1 MIRWAVFPALA
12 AALATTAPVIAESP
26 TVTPGLDLR
35 LRWEDLTHDQ
45 WGQGAD
51 RYLYERVMPS
61 LTVKGDGFRLFTQ
74 LIGAGVS
81 GMRAD
86 PGPPD
91 RSGMDLLQATLAVD
105 LAQAGPVTL
114 SASGGRE
121 LLGLGSERL
130 VGRRFGA
137 NVPQPF
143 DGGRLILSGAGWT
156 AQALWERP
164 VITGPDNFDDKPGQG
179 RYLRGL
185 YATLDGAHGA
195 MDTYLLATGQGSAS
209 YAQVVGREKR
219 RTAGIRL
226 AGKQGPWSWNWEAM
240 AQWGHW
246 TDKGIRAWSLASET
260 GYALAGLALSPRL
273 LLRANIA
280 SGDGD
285 PGDGRLG
292 TFNPLYP
299 RAKYFGE
306 LTPIGPRNM
315 MNLHP
320 GLELDL
326 GHGFDLSLAGLFY
339 WRENRHDG
347 VYSLPG
353 QLLRPATVDA
363 GRYVG
368 HQAETVLGWENGRF
382 SISTSLSAFKPG
394 PYLRRTGTDDT
405 TVLVGI
411 EVGWTL

>member
-1 MIRWAVFPALA
+1 MRRCLAGLALA
-12 AALATTAPVIAESP
+12 LALSAPAGAESP

-35 LRWEDLTHDQ
+35 LRWEDLAHDQ

-51 RYLYERVMPS
+51 HYLYERAMPS
-61 LTVKGDGFRLFTQ
+61 LAVQGDGYRLFTQ
-74 LIGAGVS
+74 LIGAGVT

-91 RSGMDLLQATLAVD
+91 RTGVDLMQASLAVD
-105 LAQAGPVTL
+105 LVQAGPVAL

-143 DGGRLILSGAGWT
+143 DGGRLILSGKGWK

-164 VITGPDNFDDKPGQG
+164 VITGSGDFDDQPGQG
-179 RYLRGL
+179 RFLRGL
-185 YATLDGAHGA
+185 YTTLQGAQGV
-195 MDTYLLATGQGSAS
+195 MDAYLLASGQGTAR
-209 YAQVVGREKR
+209 YAQGHGRERR

-240 AQWGHW
+240 AQWGYFA
-246 TDKGIRAWSLASET
+246 DSNIRAWSLASET
-260 GYALAGLALSPRL
+260 GYQFADLPLSPRL

-285 PGDGRLG
+285 PKDGRLG

-306 LTPIGPRNM
+306 LTPIGPRNI

-326 GHGFDLSLAGLFY
+326 GHGFDLSLVSLFY
-339 WRENRHDG
+339 WREDRHDG
-347 VYSLPG
+347 VYSVPG
-353 QLLRPATVDA
+353 QLLRPADPDA
-363 GRYVG
+363 GRYIG
-368 HQAETVLGWENGRF
+368 HQGELVLGWKGEGL
-382 SISTSLSAFKPG
+382 SVTASLSAFQPG
-394 PYLRRTGTDDT
+394 GYLRRTGHDDT
-405 TVLVGI
+405 TTLVGVEI
-411 EVGWTL
+411 GWALEP

>member
-1 MIRWAVFPALA
+1 MIRLSASCLTLIL
-12 AALATTAPVIAESP
+12 LATLPAFAESP
-26 TVTPGLDLR
+26 VVTPGLDLR
-35 LRWEDLTHDQ
+35 LRWEDLAHDQ
-45 WGQGAD
+45 WGQGGD
-51 RYLYERVMPS
+51 HYIYERAMPS
-61 LTVKGDGFRLFTQ
+61 LSVQGDGFRLFTQ
-74 LIGAGVS
+74 LIGAGVT

-91 RSGMDLLQATLAVD
+91 RSGFDLLQASLAVD
-105 LAQAGPVTL
+105 LVQAGPVAL

-143 DGGRLILSGAGWT
+143 DGGRLILSGKGWK

-164 VITGPDNFDDKPGQG
+164 IITGPDDFDDEPGQG
-179 RYLRGL
+179 RFLRGL
-185 YATLDGAHGA
+185 YATLDGQHGV
-195 MDTYLLATGQGSAS
+195 MDAYLLATGQGIAP
-209 YAQVVGREKR
+209 YAQGAGRERR

-246 TDKGIRAWSLASET
+246 ADSSIHAWSLASET
-260 GYALAGLALSPRL
+260 GYALAEMPLSPRL

-280 SGDGD
+280 SGDND
-285 PGDGRLG
+285 PADGRLG

-326 GHGFDLSLAGLFY
+326 GHGVDLSLAGLFY

-353 QLLRPATVDA
+353 QLLRPADPDA
-363 GRYVG
+363 GRYIG
-368 HQAETVLGWENGRF
+368 HQGEIVLGWEGKGF
-382 SISTSLSAFKPG
+382 SVSASLSAFKPG
-394 PYLRRTGTDDT
+394 PYLRRTGTDDVT
-405 TVLVGI
+405 TLVGV
-411 EVGWTL
+411 EVGWAL

>member
-1 MIRWAVFPALA
+1 MIWRVFGLALVHAVTSPA
-12 AALATTAPVIAESP
+12 IAESP
-26 TVTPGLDLR
+26 EITAGLDLR
-35 LRWEDLTHDQ
+35 LRWEDLAHDQ

-51 RYLYERVMPS
+51 HYLYERAMPS
-61 LTVKGDGFRLFTQ
+61 LSVKGSGYRLFTQ
-74 LIGAGVS
+74 LIGAGVT
-81 GMRAD
+81 GMRTD

-91 RSGMDLLQATLAVD
+91 RSGVDLLQASLAVD
-105 LAQAGPVTL
+105 LVQAGPVAM
-114 SASGGRE
+114 SVSGGRE

-143 DGGRLILSGAGWT
+143 DGGRLILSGSGWA
-156 AQALWERP
+156 AQAIWEHP
-164 VITGPDNFDDKPGQG
+164 IITGPEDFDDKPGQG
-179 RYLRGL
+179 RFLRGF
-185 YATLDGAHGA
+185 YATLQGGHGL
-195 MDTYLLATGQGSAS
+195 MDAYLLATGQGTAR
-209 YAQVVGREKR
+209 YAQEAGRESR

-226 AGKQGPWSWNWEAM
+226 SGKQGPWSWNWEAM
-240 AQWGHW
+240 AQWGHFA
-246 TDKGIRAWSLASET
+246 DNSIRAWSLASET
-260 GYALAGLALSPRL
+260 GYVLSALPLSPRL

-280 SGDGD
+280 SGDDD

-353 QLLRPATVDA
+353 QLLRPAVPDA
-363 GRYVG
+363 GRYIG
-368 HQAETVLGWENGRF
+368 HQGEMVLGWEGEGF
-382 SISTSLSAFKPG
+382 AVSASLSAFKPG

-405 TVLVGI
+405 STLVGV
-411 EVGWTL
+411 EVGWAL